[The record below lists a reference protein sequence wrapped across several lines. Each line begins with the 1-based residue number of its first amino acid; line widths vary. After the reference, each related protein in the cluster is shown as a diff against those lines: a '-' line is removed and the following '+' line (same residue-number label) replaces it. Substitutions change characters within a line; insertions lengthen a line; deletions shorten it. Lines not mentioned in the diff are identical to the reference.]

1 MVGVAV
7 RTVERG
13 DKSARML
20 AISVEEGKDGGLS
33 IKVAEL
39 SQWTYVVWGKHDWE
53 PVLVV
58 VIAV

>member
-1 MVGVAV
+1 MVGVVV
-7 RTVERG
+7 RTVKKG

-39 SQWTYVVWGKHDWE
+39 SPWTSVVWGEHDWSQCWW
-53 PVLVV
+53 L
-58 VIAV
+58 